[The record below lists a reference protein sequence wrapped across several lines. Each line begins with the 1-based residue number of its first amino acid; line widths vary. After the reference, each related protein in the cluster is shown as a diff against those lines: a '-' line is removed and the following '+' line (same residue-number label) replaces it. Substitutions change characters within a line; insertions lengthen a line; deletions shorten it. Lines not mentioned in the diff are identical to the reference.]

1 MAHKN
6 LIRGLAVL
14 SVVCVTTTAV
24 LAQGTRSYPFEEVDR
39 NRGSS
44 AIEYDSSL
52 SDVPAAEAGQRL
64 MCGAAWFTLERGFAY
79 FRAEPDRGEGGATL
93 NFYHEPPRRSSVVSS
108 NEPIDSEERDR
119 AVVDAGWLAEICD
132 VELGLAQAESLNP
145 DELQAIRVR
154 ARQIPLVAAA
164 APVPDEAPE
173 LICVTEPRLGSLIP
187 QKTCTTQAELDRLAE
202 AGREWMRS
210 EGEWG
215 GLTEVN
221 TID

>member
-1 MAHKN
+1 MAHKS

-24 LAQGTRSYPFEEVDR
+24 LAQGTRSYPFVEVDR

-44 AIEYDSSL
+44 DVEYDGSL
-52 SDVPAAEAGQRL
+52 SDVSAAEAGQRL
-64 MCGAAWFTLERGFAY
+64 MCGAAWLTLERGFAY
-79 FRAEPDRGEGGATL
+79 FRADPDRGEGSATL

-108 NEPIDSEERDR
+108 NEPIDSEEMDR

-132 VELGLAQAESLNP
+132 VELGLAQAEILDP

-164 APVPDEAPE
+164 APVLDEAPE

-187 QKTCTTQAELDRLAE
+187 QTTCTTQAELDRLAE

>member
-1 MAHKN
+1 MRHKS

-24 LAQGTRSYPFEEVDR
+24 LAQGTRSYPFVEVDR

-44 AIEYDSSL
+44 DIEYDNSL

-64 MCGAAWFTLERGFAY
+64 MCGAAWLTLERGFAY
-79 FRAEPDRGEGGATL
+79 FRADSDRDEGGATL

-108 NEPIDSEERDR
+108 NEPLVGDDMDR
-119 AVVDAGWLAEICD
+119 AVIDAGWLGEICD
-132 VELGLAQAESLNP
+132 VELGLAQAEILDP

-154 ARQIPLVAAA
+154 ARQFPLVASA
-164 APVPDEAPE
+164 APAPEEAPE
-173 LICVTEPRLGSLIP
+173 LICVTEPRLGSHIP
-187 QKTCTTQAELDRLAE
+187 QTTCTTQAELDRLRE
-202 AGREWMRS
+202 AGREWYRS

-215 GLTEVN
+215 GLVEVN